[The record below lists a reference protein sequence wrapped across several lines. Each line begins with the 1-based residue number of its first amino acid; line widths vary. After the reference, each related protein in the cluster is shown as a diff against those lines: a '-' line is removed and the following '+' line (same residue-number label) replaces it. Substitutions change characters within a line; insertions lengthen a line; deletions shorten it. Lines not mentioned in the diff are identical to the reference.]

1 MLMNYRDTKIELL
14 TNFSILDTA
23 RINFLEHSSLVRDLI
38 SILPMILSHSN

>member
-14 TNFSILDTA
+14 TNFSILDIA